1 VPIPFRLKTA
11 ANVLALL
18 AEQVAAVR
26 DDLDVGTLKRARCI
40 GYLAGVTFKAIE
52 AGDMALPFEAVQGM
66 LKTLREGPTPSVSIE
81 SAGQVNVAM
90 NQANTMR
97 VTAEGN

>member
-1 VPIPFRLKTA
+1 
-11 ANVLALL
+11 
-18 AEQVAAVR
+18 
-26 DDLDVGTLKRARCI
+26 
-40 GYLAGVTFKAIE
+40 
-52 AGDMALPFEAVQGM
+52 MALPFEAVQGM

-81 SAGQVNVAM
+81 GAGQGNVAM